1 MKFAVIFPIFLILS
15 QFGILVA
22 SEVGP
27 SPMLMVDEN
36 QQRCQLI
43 NADDKLIKKNR
54 IVARLASVMVYGS
67 NTRTGKDKDGNEILF
82 PINQQALIFRVQ
94 EIISGEFKGICYVVE
109 VVEESRPDV
118 KSPWKKNRNYTLMTD
133 GDFWASGS
141 IIYIVA
147 DAK

>member
-1 MKFAVIFPIFLILS
+1 MKFAIIITIFLILS

-118 KSPWKKNRNYTLMTD
+118 KSP
-133 GDFWASGS
+133 
-141 IIYIVA
+141 
-147 DAK
+147 